1 MTSPGQ
7 IAFKKIADAALRHLE
22 LIVARWLPDGRREGT
37 EWVAL
42 NPTRADGRKGSFK
55 VNLRNGK
62 WGDFASND
70 RGGDLISLAAYL
82 HRINNAEA
90 AVKVADMLGID
101 AYEH

>member
-1 MTSPGQ
+1 MTSPRR
-7 IAFKKIADAALRHLE
+7 IAFKRIADAALRRVE
-22 LIVARWLPDGRREGT
+22 LIVPRWLPDGRREGT
-37 EWVAL
+37 EWVAI

-82 HRINNAEA
+82 HSINNGEA
-90 AVKVADMLGID
+90 AVKVAGMLGID

>member
-1 MTSPGQ
+1 MTSPRR
-7 IAFKKIADAALRHLE
+7 IAFKRIADAALGRVE
-22 LIVARWLPDGRREGT
+22 SIVPRWLPDGRREGT
-37 EWVAL
+37 EWVAI
-42 NPTRADGRKGSFK
+42 NPTRTDGRKGSFK
-55 VNLRNGK
+55 VNLRSGK

-90 AVKVADMLGID
+90 AVKVADMLGVD